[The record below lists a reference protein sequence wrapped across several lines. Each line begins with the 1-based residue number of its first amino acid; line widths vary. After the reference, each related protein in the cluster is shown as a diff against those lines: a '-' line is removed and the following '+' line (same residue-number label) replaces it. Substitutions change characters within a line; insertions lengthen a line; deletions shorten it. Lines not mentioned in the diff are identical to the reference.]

1 MRKGQLGRTIQQTWV
16 LLQDLH
22 QLSAVQ
28 GGKNG
33 RARARRME
41 SLMKVR
47 LAANTESH
55 HILGVFM
62 GRTPHEGVCY
72 AHSMKVQ
79 CCVHTTCR

>member
-28 GGKNG
+28 GGKIG

-47 LAANTESH
+47 CALVTSSH
-55 HILGVFM
+55 HLPG
-62 GRTPHEGVCY
+62 
-72 AHSMKVQ
+72 
-79 CCVHTTCR
+79 CV

>member
-1 MRKGQLGRTIQQTWV
+1 MRRERLGRTIQQAWV

-41 SLMKVR
+41 SLMKVHLFSR
-47 LAANTESH
+47 ETL
-55 HILGVFM
+55 
-62 GRTPHEGVCY
+62 
-72 AHSMKVQ
+72 
-79 CCVHTTCR
+79 HTYSQSVEFTVRCR